1 MSWQILIWNI
11 FIWTLTSVIVY
22 VTDSSLWWLLLPL
35 SVTMFGR
42 TSELTNESKPEEL
55 DEETRRKIDRFME
68 NERVKARR
76 RNQ

>member
-35 SVTMFGR
+35 SVTMFGS
-42 TSELTNESKPEEL
+42 TSELMNESKPEEL

-68 NERVKARR
+68 NERAKARR